1 MGARQKLNRAA
12 INGCLIIAGL
22 FGAACGSWHVFSV
35 ALTFA
40 MVLALNNG
48 DIRPKAR
55 GRR

>member
-22 FGAACGSWHVFSV
+22 FGAACGSWLVFSV
-35 ALTFA
+35 ALA
-40 MVLALNNG
+40 LAIVLALSDG

-55 GRR
+55 RRR